1 MTTTTVQRAFFAALL
16 ILVTIAFLW
25 LIRGFLQPVFWAVA
39 LGIIVYPL
47 HSQLE
52 RRLAPRRSLAAALSM
67 LIVVMVVI
75 LPLAG
80 LITAVTAE
88 ATSLVQRMSAQ
99 GIGLDRVYAEVAERL
114 PTALIDRLP
123 INIENIEARL
133 AEAAVTVSRFIAA
146 RALSIGQDTL
156 RIAVFFFL
164 MLYLLFFF
172 LRDGPKMLDGLVRAL
187 PLGDDRER
195 HLLERFAEVSRA
207 TIKGTLV
214 VGIAQGA
221 IGGIAFWML
230 GISGAVLWGVVMA
243 LLSILPAVGPAL
255 VWVPAAIFLFVT
267 GRIVAGI
274 VLILIGVLVIGLVDN
289 LLRPVLVGRDTRMPD
304 YLILLSTLG
313 GLTAFGLAGI
323 VIGPIIAAFFL
334 SCWEMAPEEFE
345 GLPPERRD
353 ASEDDDDGP
362 LDTDDTARLA
372 SLASDSHE
380 AAHAER
386 LPQVET

>member
-52 RRLAPRRSLAAALSM
+52 RRLAPRRSLAATLSM

>member
-1 MTTTTVQRAFFAALL
+1 
-16 ILVTIAFLW
+16 
-25 LIRGFLQPVFWAVA
+25 
-39 LGIIVYPL
+39 
-47 HSQLE
+47 SQLE
-52 RRLAPRRSLAAALSM
+52 RRLAPRRALAAALSM

-172 LRDGPKMLDGLVRAL
+172 LRDGPKMLGGLVRAL

-243 LLSILPAVGPAL
+243 LL
-255 VWVPAAIFLFVT
+255 
-267 GRIVAGI
+267 
-274 VLILIGVLVIGLVDN
+274 
-289 LLRPVLVGRDTRMPD
+289 
-304 YLILLSTLG
+304 
-313 GLTAFGLAGI
+313 
-323 VIGPIIAAFFL
+323 
-334 SCWEMAPEEFE
+334 
-345 GLPPERRD
+345 
-353 ASEDDDDGP
+353 
-362 LDTDDTARLA
+362 
-372 SLASDSHE
+372 
-380 AAHAER
+380 
-386 LPQVET
+386 